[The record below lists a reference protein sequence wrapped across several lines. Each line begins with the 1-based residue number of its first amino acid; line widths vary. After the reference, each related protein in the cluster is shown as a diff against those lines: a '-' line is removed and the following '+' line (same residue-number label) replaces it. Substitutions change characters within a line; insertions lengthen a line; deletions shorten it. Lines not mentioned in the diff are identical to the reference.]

1 MKFVGYKNM
10 DRVYEKVSQ
19 GALSKLNSGKRVT
32 DSFAL
37 SLLTYMALRACGP
50 NDQAV
55 HKGEKPYWCYW
66 GGWNDAM
73 DDLGMALPD
82 YEPTSDPELISEEQ
96 YRRNAEGLP
105 KRRRTAWNRIGSAA
119 KFMQQRGIL
128 KLLKPANVF
137 QQKNAIWLLCLGTP
151 TENLLAEKQ
160 AREYFHLGE
169 EQ

>member
-19 GALSKLNSGKRVT
+19 GALSKLNSGKRTT

-37 SLLTYMALRACGP
+37 SLLTYMALRTCGP

-73 DDLGMALPD
+73 DDLGMTLPD

-96 YRRNAEGLP
+96 YRRNAEELP

-169 EQ
+169 E

>member
-73 DDLGMALPD
+73 DDLG
-82 YEPTSDPELISEEQ
+82 IREEQ

-160 AREYFHLGE
+160 AREYFHLE
-169 EQ
+169 EE